1 MSKVSVSEMQIPA
14 IETKRLYLQQI
25 KKMHE
30 RWTRQLEGREL
41 NIHIKEMHAHM
52 IGNELKEEEELQKCE
67 ETLKKREEELV
78 IHERGLE
85 KRKKSLA
92 CLSITLSSRP
102 PSCNEGFY
110 VLLSCN
116 CVVLCTT

>member
-1 MSKVSVSEMQIPA
+1 MQIPA

-67 ETLKKREEELV
+67 ETLKKRKEELV

-85 KRKKSLA
+85 KRKKVSHVFQLHSVVDHRLVMRA
-92 CLSITLSSRP
+92 SM
-102 PSCNEGFY
+102 SCCH
-110 VLLSCN
+110 VI
-116 CVVLCTT
+116 VLCFVLHSV